1 MVRLYQAILETGV
14 YMETYGDDNGR
25 IHIVLNKS
33 CHKHTF
39 DIGLMGASEETI
51 TNVVVE
57 TIYEF
62 NRFVDRFFDL
72 ANA

>member
-14 YMETYGDDNGR
+14 CMDTFGDDNGR
-25 IHIVLNKS
+25 IHIVLRKNG
-33 CHKHTF
+33 HKHTF

-57 TIYEF
+57 TVYEF